1 MDCGGD
7 VAVVVASLGVLFW
20 MGLVFFELR
29 ICGERV
35 DKKQSKIAT
44 DLQ

>member
-1 MDCGGD
+1 M
-7 VAVVVASLGVLFW
+7 VVALLGVLFW
-20 MGLVFFELR
+20 MGLVFFELG

-35 DKKQSKIAT
+35 DKGLSKIAT